1 VLRVID
7 GSGLVHAVR
16 HLRASPNGTATAT
29 QFRPRPRYGVR
40 STRARKIAS
49 GRWEFDLSDPTSPP
63 PKTMRLRY
71 PGHCVVCGIEL
82 SVGAIAVY
90 SSSTKSV
97 TCLVCPAP
105 RSSVVPPSQGS
116 DVPAKPNAVETSLPE
131 LVLEQSEVFV
141 GVAGGSAQRE
151 YERRKGKRESRI
163 REAHPRIG
171 GLILALSD
179 DPQSTKAWATG
190 AQGEER
196 LGRQLDAV
204 LQAGVH
210 VLHDRRIPTTKA
222 NIDHIVVC
230 PSGVFVIDAKKY
242 QGQRPSLRI
251 DGGWTRPRTETLII
265 GSRNGT
271 KLVDGV
277 HKQVDLVRA
286 AVETSGLKE
295 VQVGGMLCFV
305 DADWPLFGGDFMI
318 DEVSVLWP
326 RKAASH
332 IGRPGAIDAATAAR
346 IHHVL
351 ALSFPPA

>member
-1 VLRVID
+1 
-7 GSGLVHAVR
+7 
-16 HLRASPNGTATAT
+16 
-29 QFRPRPRYGVR
+29 
-40 STRARKIAS
+40 
-49 GRWEFDLSDPTSPP
+49 
-63 PKTMRLRY
+63 MRLRY
-71 PGHCVVCGIEL
+71 SGGCVMCGIEL
-82 SVGAIAVY
+82 PVGTIAVY
-90 SSSTKSV
+90 KSSTKIV
-97 TCLVCPAP
+97 TCLGCL
-105 RSSVVPPSQGS
+105 RQESSAVPHTQGP
-116 DVPAKPNAVETSLPE
+116 DVPAKLKDVENSLPE
-131 LVLEQSEVFV
+131 LTLEQSEVFV
-141 GVAGGSAQRE
+141 GAAGGSAQRE
-151 YERRKGKRESRI
+151 YERRKDKRESRI

-190 AQGEER
+190 AQGEEQ

-204 LQAGVH
+204 VQAGVH

-242 QGQRPSLRI
+242 KGQRPSLRV

-277 HKQVDLVRA
+277 HKQVNLVRA
-286 AVETSGLKE
+286 MLEATGLNE

-305 DADWPLFGGDFMI
+305 EADWPLFGGDFTI
-318 DEVSVLWP
+318 DAVSVLWP
-326 RKAASH
+326 RKATSH
-332 IGRPGAIDAATAAR
+332 IRRPGAIDAATAAR

-351 ALSFPPA
+351 ASSFPPA

>member
-1 VLRVID
+1 M
-7 GSGLVHAVR
+7 
-16 HLRASPNGTATAT
+16 P
-29 QFRPRPRYGVR
+29 
-40 STRARKIAS
+40 
-49 GRWEFDLSDPTSPP
+49 
-63 PKTMRLRY
+63 LRY
-71 PGHCVVCGIEL
+71 PGQCVLCGVEL
-82 SVGAIAVY
+82 PVGTIAVY
-90 SSSTKSV
+90 DSSTKSV
-97 TCLVCPAP
+97 TCLGCQAP
-105 RSSVVPPSQGS
+105 GSSVVPQSQGS
-116 DVPAKPNAVETSLPE
+116 DVSAQLNAMENSLPE
-131 LVLEQSEVFV
+131 PVLDQSEVFV

-151 YERRKGKRESRI
+151 YERRKDKRESRI

-190 AQGEER
+190 TQGEER

-210 VLHDRRIPTTKA
+210 VLHDRRIPTTNA

-265 GSRNGT
+265 GSRSGT

-277 HKQVDLVRA
+277 HKQVNLVRA
-286 AVETSGLKE
+286 RLEASGLSD
-295 VQVGGMLCFV
+295 VQVGGTLCFV

-351 ALSFPPA
+351 ASSFAPA

>member
-1 VLRVID
+1 
-7 GSGLVHAVR
+7 
-16 HLRASPNGTATAT
+16 
-29 QFRPRPRYGVR
+29 
-40 STRARKIAS
+40 
-49 GRWEFDLSDPTSPP
+49 
-63 PKTMRLRY
+63 MRLRY

-82 SVGAIAVY
+82 PVGTIAVY
-90 SSSTKSV
+90 DSNSKSV
-97 TCLVCPAP
+97 TCQGCLPP
-105 RSSVVPPSQGS
+105 ESSVVPQSQGS
-116 DVPAKPNAVETSLPE
+116 GVPAKRNAVEDSLPE

-151 YERRKGKRESRI
+151 YERRKDKRESRI
-163 REAHPRIG
+163 REAHPRMG

-204 LQAGVH
+204 VQAGVH

-242 QGQRPSLRI
+242 KGQRPSLRV
-251 DGGWTRPRTETLII
+251 DGGWTRPRTETLIV

-286 AVETSGLKE
+286 TLEASGLKE

-305 DADWPLFGGDFMI
+305 EADWPLFGGDFMI
-318 DEVSVLWP
+318 DGVSVLWP
-326 RKAASH
+326 RKAAGH
-332 IGRPGAIDAATAAR
+332 IERPGAIDAETAAR
-346 IHHVL
+346 IHHIL
-351 ALSFPPA
+351 ASSFPPA

>member
-1 VLRVID
+1 
-7 GSGLVHAVR
+7 
-16 HLRASPNGTATAT
+16 
-29 QFRPRPRYGVR
+29 
-40 STRARKIAS
+40 
-49 GRWEFDLSDPTSPP
+49 
-63 PKTMRLRY
+63 MRLRY
-71 PGHCVVCGIEL
+71 SGHCVVCGIEL
-82 SVGAIAVY
+82 PGGTIAVY

-97 TCLVCPAP
+97 TCLVCQAP
-105 RSSVVPPSQGS
+105 GSSVVPQSQGL
-116 DVPAKPNAVETSLPE
+116 DVPAKLNDVEDSLAE
-131 LVLEQSEVFV
+131 LVLEESEVFV

-151 YERRKGKRESRI
+151 YERRKDKRESLI

-204 LQAGVH
+204 VQAGIH

-277 HKQVDLVRA
+277 QEQVDLVRA
-286 AVETSGLKE
+286 TLEASGLNE
-295 VQVGGMLCFV
+295 VPVGGMLCFV
-305 DADWPLFGGDFMI
+305 EADWPLFGGDFTI
-318 DEVSVLWP
+318 AGVGVLWP
-326 RKAASH
+326 RKATSH
-332 IGRPGAIDAATAAR
+332 IGRPGAIDAVTAAR

-351 ALSFPPA
+351 ESSFPPA

>member
-1 VLRVID
+1 MTD
-7 GSGLVHAVR
+7 A
-16 HLRASPNGTATAT
+16 AT
-29 QFRPRPRYGVR
+29 R
-40 STRARKIAS
+40 
-49 GRWEFDLSDPTSPP
+49 P

-71 PGHCVVCGIEL
+71 LGHCVMCGIEL
-82 SVGAIAVY
+82 PVGTIAVY
-90 SSSTKSV
+90 NSSTKSV
-97 TCLVCPAP
+97 TCLGCPP
-105 RSSVVPPSQGS
+105 QESSTVPQSQGS
-116 DVPAKPNAVETSLPE
+116 DVPANVNDVENSLQE
-131 LVLEQSEVFV
+131 LGLEQSEVFV

-151 YERRKGKRESRI
+151 YERRKDKRESRI

-204 LQAGVH
+204 VQAGVH

-230 PSGVFVIDAKKY
+230 PSGVFVIDAKKH
-242 QGQRPSLRI
+242 QGQRPSLRV

-277 HKQVDLVRA
+277 HKQVKLVRTA
-286 AVETSGLKE
+286 LEASGLKDVE
-295 VQVGGMLCFV
+295 VGGMLCFV
-305 DADWPLFGGDFMI
+305 EADWPLFGGDFMI
-318 DEVSVLWP
+318 DGVSVLWP

-332 IGRPGAIDAATAAR
+332 IGRLGAIDAATAAR

-351 ALSFPPA
+351 ASSFPPA